1 MNSGPPADALARR
14 AADVC
19 RHAALSADFGAPPRP
34 DLTAAQF
41 LHELVAAADFPR
53 AGRFLAAALPKRE
66 AVWWACLCVRQSPA
80 AAGPQAEAALRA
92 AERWAA
98 DPTDEHRRAAFA
110 AAEAAGVGTPA
121 GCAAIAAFLSGGSL
135 APPNV
140 AEVPPAEHLTASAVA
155 GSVALAAVAAKPEQ
169 APQRYQ
175 KFFALGTEVARGA
188 RRWPAGRT
196 E

>member
-1 MNSGPPADALARR
+1 MNPGPSADALARS
-14 AADVC
+14 AAEVC
-19 RHAALSADFGAPPRP
+19 RHAALLADVGAPARP
-34 DLTAAQF
+34 GQTAGQF
-41 LHELVAAADFPR
+41 LGELVATADFPR

-80 AAGPQAEAALRA
+80 SSGPPAEAALRA
-92 AERWAA
+92 AERWAG
-98 DPTDEHRRAAFA
+98 DPTDDHRRAAFA

-121 GCAAIAAFLSGGSL
+121 GCAALAAFLSGGSL
-135 APPNV
+135 APPTV

-155 GSVALAAVAAKPEQ
+155 GAVALAAVAGQPER
-169 APQRYQ
+169 AAERYQ
-175 KFFALGTEVARGA
+175 TFFALGTEVARGA